1 MLAIV
6 SDASRVAQGF
16 ISGMEELSL
25 KQVFVA
31 EPGDGRIDSQCTL
44 GNKSLKTVSI
54 HEWVLLC
61 KKKIPRD
68 LTAPQ
73 GLEP

>member
-16 ISGMEELSL
+16 ISGME
-25 KQVFVA
+25 FVA